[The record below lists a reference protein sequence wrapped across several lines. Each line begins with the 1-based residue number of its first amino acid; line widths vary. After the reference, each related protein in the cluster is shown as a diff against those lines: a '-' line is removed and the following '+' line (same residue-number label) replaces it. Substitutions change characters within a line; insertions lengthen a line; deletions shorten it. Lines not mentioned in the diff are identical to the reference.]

1 MGAWILD
8 YLSNWGGEWSDIV
21 HSRMS
26 YRSPALTGDLT
37 LLDGEVTAVD
47 HGDPSGQPVASVHV
61 VMTNQKGAVLASGD
75 AEIRLPTETL
85 PAAPDRA

>member
-8 YLSNWGGEWSDIV
+8 YLANWAGEWGEIA

-37 LLDGEVTAVD
+37 LLNGEVTEVLE
-47 HGDPSGQPVASVHV
+47 DPNTGQPLAKVSV
-61 VMTNQKGAVLASGD
+61 VMTNQKDEIMASGE
-75 AEIRLPTETL
+75 ATLRLPTESSPTE
-85 PAAPDRA
+85 